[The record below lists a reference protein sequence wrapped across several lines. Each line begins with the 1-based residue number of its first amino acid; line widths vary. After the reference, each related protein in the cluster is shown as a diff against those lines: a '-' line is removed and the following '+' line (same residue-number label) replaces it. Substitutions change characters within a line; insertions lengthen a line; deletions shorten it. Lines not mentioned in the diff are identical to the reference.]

1 MVNTAL
7 KFMNA
12 DLTFGVCPKRESPA
26 ASGFIYLKQY
36 DHLVPRASVAVSQGN
51 GRNEIGRFRIFN
63 CNQGRFARFRT
74 ATG

>member
-12 DLTFGVCPKRESPA
+12 DLTFGICPKRDSPA
-26 ASGFIYLKQY
+26 ASGLIYLQQY

-51 GRNEIGRFRIFN
+51 GGNEIGRFRIFN